1 MEELFDLPIQTK
13 QRNVS
18 SKPFHGYLN
27 HNLYQSF
34 GIDEANLAEKVKDF
48 TQQLWPDHGNQ
59 KIRYEFEA
67 ICIKHIDK

>member
-27 HNLYQSF
+27 HNLYQTMAPTMETRKLVRRCMSS
-34 GIDEANLAEKVKDF
+34 
-48 TQQLWPDHGNQ
+48 
-59 KIRYEFEA
+59 
-67 ICIKHIDK
+67 